1 MSVALVTVVACGAL
15 PGCAPPPS
23 VGCTEKSCGG
33 ALACVAGRCQLNRA
47 GVRPAIDNP
56 SAVRMTLTATAM
68 AYVHAGSDSGAVPLV
83 YDLGRRDDDAEL
95 LLRFERP
102 LGFYQ
107 ALGTVVEAYLVLP
120 RATEPA
126 PLPSSSPRPE
136 LTSLAVVRIVDPWT
150 PAAASWS
157 ARPSLDSAARSTTTV
172 PNVGGPASPR
182 LVRLDVR
189 ALVAGWRA
197 HDTKDE
203 GLAVI
208 GDKESASGVSFAT
221 PADADAATL
230 PGGGLPFLELYLAP

>member
-1 MSVALVTVVACGAL
+1 
-15 PGCAPPPS
+15 
-23 VGCTEKSCGG
+23 
-33 ALACVAGRCQLNRA
+33 
-47 GVRPAIDNP
+47 
-56 SAVRMTLTATAM
+56 MTLTATSM
-68 AYVHAGSDSGAVPLV
+68 AYVRAGSDSGEVPLV

-95 LLRFERP
+95 LVRFERP

-120 RATEPA
+120 RATESAPPPSPA
-126 PLPSSSPRPE
+126 SSSGLE

-172 PNVGGPASPR
+172 PNVGGLASPR

-189 ALVAGWRA
+189 ALVEGWRA
-197 HDTKDE
+197 HDTKDQ

-208 GDKESASGVSFAT
+208 GDKESASGLSFAT
-221 PADADAATL
+221 PADGDAASL